1 MGPLSKRSCW
11 QGGCSCRSF
20 PAVAACMRGVTH
32 MKRLFGIVALLVAFS
47 AVSFAQGVQTGTIR
61 GTVKDE
67 QGLALPGAT
76 ITATSPTLQ
85 GERTVVTDA
94 GGSYLF
100 RAIPPGTYHLK
111 FEMSGMSP
119 IQKTADVPLGGV
131 AQIDTTMSIS
141 QMQETVT
148 VAGETPTILTTPVVG
163 ANIKHE
169 QVEALATRRDLEG
182 IANLSP
188 GVTESTA
195 PNVLQLNIN
204 GAFAYDNLFM
214 INGIDVNDNLF
225 GSPQNVFI
233 EDAIQETQVL
243 TSGISAEYGRFSG
256 GVINAIT
263 KSGGNKFSGSFRV
276 NLSDPTWSAITP
288 FEQEHNTTRTSILN
302 KSYEATAGGPILLD
316 KLWFFTA
323 GRFAEQTASNS
334 FPATGIK
341 YDTLSNNKRGEVKLT
356 ATPVANHT
364 FQGNFTTN
372 PTTETVPAIGG
383 FEIEPATLVTRNTPN
398 NVFGANWRGVL
409 GSKVLAEAAYSQRHF
424 SFLNAGGSSTTLNDS
439 PIFTLTQNSGGWEY
453 NAPYFDA
460 TDPEDRNNRQVT
472 ANLAYSANKAGRH
485 DLKGGWEWYRSSR
498 TGGNSQAATSFVF
511 VSDFVEAGGRSP
523 ARAANSRI
531 IPTFVPGKSQV
542 QHWIATRG
550 AELNTDNNSFFL
562 QDHWVATSQL
572 SFDLGLR
579 YEQVKSNSTGGIVG
593 VDTNTLVPRLA
604 AAYDPKGNGRTVFH
618 ATYGWYSGRYNDTQ
632 VGANSAV
639 GNPALTIGIYD
650 GPAGQGRDFAP
661 GFNPDNYFTV
671 FGSFPTAN
679 VSIAPG
685 LSSPVT
691 KEFTLSAGTRLGT
704 KGSTQVTYV
713 MRHTGD
719 FIEDFIDIANGTT
732 DVIQEGENFGTFT
745 NIQFRNSSVPKR
757 DYQAMVFQAE
767 FRPKS
772 NWQVAGNYT
781 LQIENDGTFSGEA
794 QNQPGITS
802 PYGDFPVAGLP
813 TILTRGV
820 PDGHLYDFQRS
831 KLRAWTIYT
840 MSLRSAGRVS
850 LSGLVRADSGLTY
863 SLVASSVPLS
873 DIQTNLLNAAGYPDA
888 PSSQNVYFGD
898 RGSQPYPGFALFDTS
913 INYELPVYKTA
924 RPWVKFDVYN
934 LSNNLKLIRYNTTVN
949 PDPNSPLDAMGLP
962 TGFIK
967 GSQFGQAT
975 STAADPVP
983 FPGQRGGR
991 TFRVAFGFRF

>member
-1 MGPLSKRSCW
+1 MTRLS
-11 QGGCSCRSF
+11 
-20 PAVAACMRGVTH
+20 
-32 MKRLFGIVALLVAFS
+32 GIFALLLAS
-47 AVSFAQGVQTGTIR
+47 AATSFAQGVQTGTIR
-61 GTVKDE
+61 GTVKDQ

-76 ITATSPTLQ
+76 ITATSPALQ
-85 GERTVVTDA
+85 GERTAVTDSD
-94 GGSYLF
+94 GTFLL
-100 RAIPPGTYHLK
+100 RAVPPGTYTVK
-111 FEMSGMSP
+111 VDMSGMVSVR
-119 IQKTADVPLGGV
+119 KTADVPLGGV
-131 AQIDTTMSIS
+131 AQLDLTMSIS
-141 QMQETVT
+141 QVQETVT
-148 VAGETPTILTTPVVG
+148 VTGESPTLLTTPVVG
-163 ANIKHE
+163 INLKHE
-169 QVEALATRRDLEG
+169 QVESLASRRDLEG

-188 GVTESTA
+188 AVTESTA
-195 PNVLQLNIN
+195 PNAQQLNIN

-256 GVINAIT
+256 GVVNAIT

-276 NLSDPTWSAITP
+276 SLANPTWSAITP
-288 FEQEHNTTRTSILN
+288 YEQAHNTTRTSVLN
-302 KSYEATAGGPILLD
+302 KTYEATAGGPILID

-323 GRFAEQTASNS
+323 GRFAKQTTSNS

-341 YDTLSNNKRGEVKLT
+341 YDALSDNKRGEVKFT
-356 ATPVANHT
+356 STPFANHT

-383 FEIEPATLVTRNTPN
+383 YEIDPATLVTRNTPN

-409 GSKVLAEAAYSQRHF
+409 GAKVFAEAAYSQRHF
-424 SFLNAGGSSTTLNDS
+424 SFLNAGGTSTTMADS
-439 PIFTLTQNSGGWEY
+439 PIFTLTQNGGNWEY

-460 TDPEDRNNRQVT
+460 TDPEDRNNRQLT
-472 ANLAYSANKAGRH
+472 ANLSYSLTKAGRH
-485 DLKGGWEWYRSSR
+485 DFKGGWEWYRSSR
-498 TGGNSQAATSFVF
+498 TGGNSQSATSYVF
-511 VSDFVEAGGRSP
+511 VSDFVEDASGNP
-523 ARAANSRI
+523 VFDANHRI
-531 IPTFVPGKSQV
+531 IPTFVPGDTQV

-562 QDHWVATSQL
+562 QDHWVATSAL
-572 SFDLGLR
+572 SFDLGVR
-579 YEQVKSNSTGGIVG
+579 FEKVKSNSTGGIVG
-593 VDTNTLVPRLA
+593 IDTSTVVPRLA
-604 AAYDPKGNGRTVFH
+604 AAFDPKGDGRTVFH

-650 GPAGQGRDFAP
+650 GPAGQGRNFAP
-661 GFNPDNYFTV
+661 GFDPANYQTV

-679 VSIAPG
+679 VSMAPG
-685 LSSPVT
+685 LTSPVT
-691 KEFTLSAGTRLGT
+691 KEFTVSAGTQLGRR
-704 KGSTQVTYV
+704 GSTQVTYV
-713 MRHTGD
+713 LRHTSD

-732 DVIQEGENFGTFT
+732 HVVQNGVDFGTFT

-757 DYQAMVFQAE
+757 DYQAMVLQGDY
-767 FRPKS
+767 RLMP

-781 LQIENDGTFSGEA
+781 LQIKNDGTFTGEA
-794 QNQPGITS
+794 QNQPGIS
-802 PYGDFPVAGLP
+802 SAYGDFPVAGLP
-813 TILTRGV
+813 TIYTRGL

-840 MSLRSAGRVS
+840 MNLRNAGRLS
-850 LSGLVRADSGLTY
+850 LSGLLRADSGLTY

-873 DIQTNLLNAAGYPDA
+873 AIQTNLLNAAGYPDA

-898 RGSQPYPGFALFDTS
+898 RGSQFFPGVALFDSS

-924 RPWVKFDVYN
+924 RPWLKFDVYN
-934 LSNNLKLIRYNTTVN
+934 VFNDLKVIRYNTTVN
-949 PDPNSPLDAMGLP
+949 PDPNSALDSMGLP
-962 TGFIK
+962 TGYIK
-967 GSQFGQAT
+967 GSLFGQAT
-975 STAADPVP
+975 STAAYPVP
-983 FPGQRGGR
+983 FQGQRGGR

>member
-1 MGPLSKRSCW
+1 MTRLMGIFVLLLA
-11 QGGCSCRSF
+11 CSATS
-20 PAVAACMRGVTH
+20 
-32 MKRLFGIVALLVAFS
+32 L
-47 AVSFAQGVQTGTIR
+47 AQGVQTGTIR
-61 GTVKDE
+61 GTVKDQ

-76 ITATSPTLQ
+76 ITATSVALQ
-85 GERTVVTDA
+85 GERTVVTDTD
-94 GGSYLF
+94 GNFLF
-100 RAIPPGTYHLK
+100 RGIPPGTYNLK
-111 FEMSGMSP
+111 VEMSGMSP
-119 IQKTADVPLGGV
+119 AQQKADVPLGGV
-131 AQIDTTMSIS
+131 AQLDITLSIS
-141 QMQETVT
+141 QVQESVT
-148 VAGETPTILTTPVVG
+148 VSGATPTILTTPVVG
-163 ANIKHE
+163 ANLKHDE
-169 QVEALATRRDLEG
+169 VEKLASRRDLEG

-188 GVTESTA
+188 AVTESTA
-195 PNVLQLNIN
+195 PNAQQLNIN

-288 FEQEHNTTRTSILN
+288 FEQDHATTRTSVLN
-302 KSYEATAGGPILLD
+302 KTYEATAGGPILPD
-316 KLWFFTA
+316 KLWFFGA
-323 GRFAEQTASNS
+323 GRFANQTTSNS

-341 YDTLSNNKRGEVKLT
+341 YDTLSDNKRGEVKLT
-356 ATPVANHT
+356 STPFANHT

-383 FEIEPATLVTRNTPN
+383 FEIDPATLVTRNTPN
-398 NVFGANWRGVL
+398 NVFGVNWRGVV
-409 GSKVLAEAAYSQRHF
+409 GSKMFAEAAYSQRHF
-424 SFLNAGGSSTTLNDS
+424 SFLDAGGSSTTMADS
-439 PIFTLTQNSGGWEY
+439 PIFTLTQNGGAWEY

-460 TDPEDRNNRQVT
+460 TDPEDRNNRQLT
-472 ANLAYSANKAGRH
+472 ANLSYSLAKAGHH
-485 DLKGGWEWYRSSR
+485 DFKGGWEWYRSAR
-498 TGGNSQAATSFVF
+498 TGGNSQSATSYVF
-511 VSDFVEAGGRSP
+511 VSDFVADAAGNAVFDP
-523 ARAANSRI
+523 NQRI
-531 IPTFVPGKSQV
+531 IPTFVPGASQV

-562 QDHWVATSQL
+562 QDHWVATRTL
-572 SFDLGLR
+572 SFDLGVR
-579 YEQVKSNSTGGIVG
+579 FEKVKSHSTGGIVG
-593 VDTNTLVPRLA
+593 IDTSTVVPRLA
-604 AAYDPKGNGRTVFH
+604 AAFDPKGDGRTVFH

-632 VGANSAV
+632 VGSNSAV
-639 GNPALTIGIYD
+639 GNPALTIGVYD

-661 GFNPDNYFTV
+661 GFDPANYQTV

-691 KEFTLSAGTRLGT
+691 KEFTVSAGTRLGT

-713 MRHTGD
+713 RRHTD
-719 FIEDFIDIANGTT
+719 NFIEDFIDIANGTT
-732 DVIQEGENFGTFT
+732 DVNQNGIDFGTFT
-745 NIQFRNSSVPKR
+745 NSQFRNSNVPKR
-757 DYQAMVFQAE
+757 DYQAMVFQADY
-767 FRPKS
+767 RLMP

-781 LQIENDGTFSGEA
+781 LQIENDGTFAGEA
-794 QNQPGITS
+794 QNQPGISS
-802 PYGDFPVAGLP
+802 PYGDFPVSGLP
-813 TILTRGV
+813 TIFTRGR

-840 MSLRSAGRVS
+840 IDLRSAGRLS
-850 LSGLVRADSGLTY
+850 LSGLLRADSGLTY

-873 DIQTNLLNAAGYPDA
+873 DIQTNLLDAAGYPDA

-898 RGSQPYPGFALFDTS
+898 RGSQVFPGVALFDTS
-913 INYELPVYKTA
+913 INYDIPVYKSA
-924 RPWVKFDVYN
+924 RPWLKFDVYN
-934 LSNNLKLIRYNTTVN
+934 VLNDLTVIRSDTTVN

-975 STAADPVP
+975 STAAYPVP
-983 FPGQRGGR
+983 FQGQRGGR
-991 TFRVAFGFRF
+991 TFRVSFGFRF

>member
-1 MGPLSKRSCW
+1 
-11 QGGCSCRSF
+11 
-20 PAVAACMRGVTH
+20 

-148 VAGETPTILTTPVVG
+148 VAGETPTVLTTPVVG

-263 KSGGNKFSGSFRV
+263 KSGGNRFSGSFRV
-276 NLSDPTWSAITP
+276 NLADPTWSTLTP
-288 FEQEHNTTRTSILN
+288 FEKAHDTTRTSVLN
-302 KSYEATAGGPILLD
+302 KTYEATGGGPIVID
-316 KLWFFTA
+316 KLWFFSA
-323 GRFAEQTASNS
+323 GRFAKQTTSNS

-341 YDTLSNNKRGEVKLT
+341 YDTLSDNKRAEVKFT
-356 ATPVANHT
+356 STPFANQT

-372 PTTETVPAIGG
+372 PTTEALPAIGG
-383 FEIEPATLVTRNTPN
+383 FEIDPATLVTRKTPN

-409 GSKVLAEAAYSQRHF
+409 GSKLFAEAAYSQRHF
-424 SFLNAGGSSTTLNDS
+424 SFLNAGGSSTTMNDS

-460 TDPEDRNNRQVT
+460 TDPEDRNNRQLT
-472 ANLAYSANKAGRH
+472 ANLAYSLTKAGRH
-485 DLKGGWEWYRSSR
+485 DLKAGWEWYRSAR
-498 TGGNSQAATSFVF
+498 TGGNSQSATSFVF
-511 VSDFVEAGGRSP
+511 VSDFVEDASGNP
-523 ARAANSRI
+523 VFDANSRI
-531 IPTFVPGKSQV
+531 IPTFVPGGTQV

-550 AELNTDNNSFFL
+550 AELNTDNNSLFL
-562 QDHWVATSQL
+562 QDHWVATSAL
-572 SFDLGLR
+572 SFDLGVR
-579 YEQVKSNSTGGIVG
+579 FEKVKSKSTGGIIG
-593 VDTNTLVPRLA
+593 VDTNTIVPRLA
-604 AAYDPKGNGRTVFH
+604 VAFDPSRNGKTVFH

-639 GNPALTIGIYD
+639 GNPALTIGVYN
-650 GPAGQGRDFAP
+650 GPEGEGRDFAP
-661 GFNPDNYFTV
+661 GFDPANYETV

-679 VSIAPG
+679 VFITPG

-691 KEFTLSAGTRLGT
+691 KEFTVSAGTRLGQ

-713 MRHTGD
+713 MRHMNN
-719 FIEDFIDIANGTT
+719 FIEDFIDIANDATHVVQNGT
-732 DVIQEGENFGTFT
+732 DFGTFT
-745 NIQFRNSSVPKR
+745 NIQYRNTNVPKR
-757 DYQAMVFQAE
+757 DYQGMVFQADY
-767 FRPKS
+767 RLKP
-772 NWQVAGNYT
+772 NWQIAGNYT
-781 LQIENDGTFSGEA
+781 LQLENDGTFAGEA
-794 QNQPGITS
+794 QNQPGISS
-802 PYGDFPVAGLP
+802 PFGDFPVDGVP
-813 TILTRGV
+813 SIYTRGY

-840 MSLRSAGRVS
+840 MNLRRAGRLS
-850 LSGLVRADSGLTY
+850 LSGLLRVDSGLTY
-863 SLVASSVPLS
+863 SLLASSVPLS

-975 STAADPVP
+975 STAAYPVP
-983 FPGQRGGR
+983 FQGQRGGR